1 MYIIFQMRRHFV
13 QYQDHP
19 KTKKGTRHKGFEL
32 ATPQIT
38 QIVFIFLESN
48 ISFDLK

>member
-1 MYIIFQMRRHFV
+1 MYITFQMRRHFV